1 MYLSKLKTYLIFY
14 AISFVILFLFGFLN
28 GFQEIPFIL
37 ILEISLLHAFLS
49 SFFLS
54 IFFYFFGLHKPLI
67 DYFDKK
73 YWEKEDEKN
82 FQTNLRRTIQEKSA
96 LSQIDNNNFA
106 FQNELLHDLEI
117 KRILITAQIETEKII
132 LENNLKKEF
141 LTYEK
146 YSEIFFGLLGNKLG
160 LNHSMNVEAYVR
172 EAYEQMGLKIG
183 YSPYGDKE

>member
-1 MYLSKLKTYLIFY
+1 MYLSKLKTFLIFY
-14 AISFVILFLFGFLN
+14 GLIFITIFVIVVAKGL
-28 GFQEIPFIL
+28 EMPFAQ
-37 ILEISLLHAFLS
+37 SVY
-49 SFFLS
+49 LS
-54 IFFYFFGLHKPLI
+54 ICIVIFPYMIGLHKPLI

-96 LSQIDNNNFA
+96 LSQIDNSNFA
-106 FQNELLHDLEI
+106 YQSQLLNDLEI
-117 KRILITAQIETEKII
+117 KRILLTAQIETENII

-160 LNHSMNVEAYVR
+160 LNHSTNVEAYVR

-183 YSPYGDKE
+183 YSPYMDKE

>member
-14 AISFVILFLFGFLN
+14 VISFLILFVFRIFSVKETL
-28 GFQEIPFIL
+28 
-37 ILEISLLHAFLS
+37 FLS
-49 SFFLS
+49 FMFSFIFS
-54 IFFYFFGLHKPLI
+54 FVFPFFFYAIGLHKILI

-82 FQTNLRRTIQEKSA
+82 FQINLRRTIQEKSA

-146 YSEIFFGLLGNKLG
+146 YSEIFFSLLGNKLG
-160 LNHSMNVEAYVR
+160 LNHSTNVEAYVR